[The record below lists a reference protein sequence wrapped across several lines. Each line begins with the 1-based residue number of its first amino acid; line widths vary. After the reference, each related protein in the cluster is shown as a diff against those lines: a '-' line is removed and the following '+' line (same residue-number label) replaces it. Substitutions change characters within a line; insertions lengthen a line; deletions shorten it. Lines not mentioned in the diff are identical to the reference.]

1 MLWIDSWSLNLKF
14 SVCDLQRTILG
25 KLSTFLHLEAN
36 STLQCTVEMSV
47 CSSEIDGDLFSGT
60 IRSAYSSPASMHS
73 SQQAMTGATLRA
85 AHRGFLGLRCSGTF
99 SLGSIDI
106 PPCRLAHCTSAA
118 QIRPAATAQQPAA
131 DSSYAERAAARKA
144 ARKQDTARPG
154 QLQDDYST
162 SNRRPAAQPRT
173 AKDAG
178 RNLSSSRADQ
188 RTRAAEVKDEARST
202 GQPQGFAS
210 MSDTLLSDMRA
221 LLETSPA
228 AGSAQGAELSNP
240 PAQTRPAGKP
250 ANQAERASVPH
261 GEASAAIGQQRRQS
275 VSSVSL
281 RQTGGEAAS
290 TSASGSFRQA
300 QGRSSGGSL
309 GQVAGDRLATP
320 QPWSWQP
327 PSSAEQ
333 VRTNNSS
340 WGQVTRDSAAA
351 PQPRTRLPPNRDEE
365 QASLDWDCIGTGAVS
380 GSTGLERKAGS
391 TWGGQDRLERNAGST
406 WGSRD
411 RPERSAGST
420 RGGQGRQP
428 SGGKRP

>member
-1 MLWIDSWSLNLKF
+1 
-14 SVCDLQRTILG
+14 
-25 KLSTFLHLEAN
+25 
-36 STLQCTVEMSV
+36 MSV
-47 CSSEIDGDLFSGT
+47 CSSEIDGDLFAGT
-60 IRSAYSSPASMHS
+60 IRSAYNPPASMHS
-73 SQQAMTGATLRA
+73 SQQAMAGATLRA

-118 QIRPAATAQQPAA
+118 QIRPAASAQPAAA

-154 QLQDDYST
+154 QLQHDYST
-162 SNRRPAAQPRT
+162 SNRRPTAQPRT

-178 RNLSSSRADQ
+178 RNLSSSSADQ

-228 AGSAQGAELSNP
+228 AGNAQGAESINP
-240 PAQTRPAGKP
+240 PVQTRPAGKP

-261 GEASAAIGQQRRQS
+261 GEAPAATAQQRRQK
-275 VSSVSL
+275 VSSVRQ

-300 QGRSSGGSL
+300 QGRSSGGSW
-309 GQVAGDRLATP
+309 GQVASDRPAAP
-320 QPWSWQP
+320 QPWSRQP
-327 PSSAEQ
+327 PSSGEQ
-333 VRTNNSS
+333 VGTNNSS
-340 WGQVTRDSAAA
+340 WGQVTSDSATA
-351 PQPRTRLPPNRDEE
+351 PQPRPRLPPNRSEE
-365 QASLDWDCIGTGAVS
+365 QDSLDWDCSGIGAVS
-380 GSTGLERKAGS
+380 GSVGLERKAGS
-391 TWGGQDRLERNAGST
+391 TWGSQDRLERSAGST
-406 WGSRD
+406 WGSQD
-411 RPERSAGST
+411 RLDRNAGSTLGSQDRLERSAGGT

-428 SGGKRP
+428 SGGERP